1 MKKQINQFYE
11 FGSIRLD
18 ATNRLIYRD
27 GVPLGVQPRVV
38 ETLLVLV
45 KNANQI
51 VDKDTLLDA
60 VWRDAAVEEGG
71 LKRNISLLRKALGDE
86 GRLIETL
93 PKRGYRFT
101 AEVKESW
108 EEAPFYEIEEV
119 AEVILQR
126 RASLK
131 ITHEEEITDSSV
143 PVPSVAVKT
152 ETVAAAVPKKQRLVY
167 SLGVLALPAIA
178 VAVLAG
184 FYFFRGSEN
193 NATAIVSPPI
203 RAIAVLPLRNL
214 NNNLQNSFSLGLT
227 DSLITRLGKFNRLT
241 VRPFSAVEKFNES
254 LKDAVTFGQELKTD
268 AVLEGT
274 IQTSD
279 NRVRVN
285 LRLVD
290 VKTGKQLWT
299 DTFEETASDILKLQD
314 TISGKVAQ
322 VLLIKLKHEEELLLS
337 KSATTNAEAYRLYL
351 IGREKWM
358 RREWDRDCL
367 AFYRKAI
374 ELDPNFALPY
384 LGIADLYAFTYE
396 TKLAEDALAKA
407 IELDPTLHEAYA
419 TRGFLQ
425 MFHRWDWAGAERSLG
440 RAIELAP
447 NSSKAH
453 HWYGVYLSIRGRLD
467 EAQGEMEKA
476 LELDPTALVIMT
488 DLAELHYFKSDYER
502 AESELQKVLTIDPN
516 FLNARM
522 HLVKVR
528 YKKGASYFL
537 EDAAFTIFF
546 QNFRKSAA
554 LDSFD
559 LSALEQALA
568 TKDEKTLRDGML
580 KADLTAA
587 KNTPSAHLSLSR
599 HYLITGEKEKS
610 LDSLEKALEAK
621 VFIMPFVA
629 VDPLFDPIRSDPRFK
644 EIIRKMNL
652 TEK

>member
-27 GVPLGVQPRVV
+27 GASLGVQPRVV

-86 GRLIETL
+86 ACCIETL

-119 AEVILQR
+119 AEVVLQR
-126 RASLK
+126 RATLK
-131 ITHEEEITDSSV
+131 ITHEEEIPDASEAATSTAV
-143 PVPSVAVKT
+143 TVAV
-152 ETVAAAVPKKQRLVY
+152 APQKQGSVY
-167 SLGVLALPAIA
+167 SLRLLALPAVA

-184 FYFFRGSEN
+184 VYFFRGADN
-193 NATAIVSPPI
+193 NATATASPPI
-203 RAIAVLPLRNL
+203 RSIAVLPLRNL
-214 NNNLQNSFSLGLT
+214 NNDSHNSFSLGLT
-227 DSLITRLGKFNRLT
+227 YSLITRLGKFNRLT
-241 VRPFSAVEKFNES
+241 VRPFSAVEKFDES
-254 LKDAVTFGQELKTD
+254 GKDSVAFGQQLKTD
-268 AVLEGT
+268 AVLDGT
-274 IQTSD
+274 IQTIE

-285 LRLVD
+285 MRLVD
-290 VKTGKQLWT
+290 VKTGRQLWT
-299 DTFEETASDILKLQD
+299 DNFEETSSDILKLQD
-314 TISGKVAQ
+314 GISGKVAQ
-322 VLLIKLKHEEELLLS
+322 VLLIKLKREEELLLS
-337 KSATTNAEAYRLYL
+337 KSATTNPEAYRLYL

-358 RREWDRDCL
+358 RRDWDRDCV

-374 ELDPNFALPY
+374 ELDPGFALPY

-425 MFHRWDWAGAERSLG
+425 MFHRWDWEGADRSLR
-440 RAIELAP
+440 RAIELGP

-467 EAQGEMEKA
+467 EAQREMEKA

-502 AESELQKVLTIDPN
+502 AESELQKVLTIDPR

-528 YKKGASYFL
+528 YKRGASYFL
-537 EDAAFTIFF
+537 EDAEFTVFW
-546 QNFRKSAA
+546 QKLRKSETPAQQHDTSKLEDLLAKKDQKA
-554 LDSFD
+554 LQEEFEKSLLKELKTQPDAS
-559 LSALEQALA
+559 LALA
-568 TKDEKTLRDGML
+568 RLY
-580 KADLTAA
+580 
-587 KNTPSAHLSLSR
+587 SL
-599 HYLITGEKEKS
+599 TGEKEKC
-610 LDSLEKALEAK
+610 LKALEKAVAAK
-621 VFIMPFVA
+621 IFTVPFVA
-629 VDPLFDPIRSDPRFK
+629 VDPLWETVRAEPDFQ
-644 EIIRKMNL
+644 EILRRMNL
-652 TEK
+652 